1 MLDSAFLNNPYPSY
15 HMLRAEGPLH
25 WSEEFC
31 GGAWLITG
39 YDDVAS
45 VLRDP
50 NFSVQRAGGWVNS
63 SGPEAR
69 VELREFKRI
78 FARAMLFLD
87 GSRHARLRKVMN
99 PGFRPTV
106 LQEMAPRIQ
115 VIVDNLLDKIESQA
129 EVDFMADFAR
139 PLPALVMT
147 EMLGINSADRADFV
161 AWSDDIADFIGSPTP
176 NLEIGRRAQV
186 SLVALN
192 DYFRVLLPQ
201 RRQYPGDDFISLLLR
216 AEEAGSIITSKELL
230 AQCSMMLFAGH
241 ETTRNLLG
249 NGLLAL
255 LHHPDQWRMLKST
268 PALMQSA
275 LRELLRFDSPVQYTG
290 RRLMANVELHGKE
303 LKKGELVIP
312 LIGAANRDPKQFSN
326 PDTLDITRNEGNHL
340 SFGYGPHVC
349 IGATLT
355 YLEADIAFKSL
366 IKRMPHLQ
374 LVNAVP
380 SWSGNAVYRGLT
392 ALQIRPAGNLIVAK
406 HAANYAATRQPVKNR

>member
-15 HMLRAEGPLH
+15 HALHAEGPLH
-25 WSEEFC
+25 WSKEFC
-31 GGAWLITG
+31 GGAWLVTA
-39 YDDVAS
+39 YADVAS

-63 SGPEAR
+63 SGPEAL

-99 PGFRPTV
+99 PGFRPAV
-106 LQEMAPRIQ
+106 LQRMAPRIQ
-115 VIVDNLLDKIESQA
+115 VIVDKLLDRIESHA

-139 PLPALVMT
+139 PLPALVMA
-147 EMLGINSADRADFV
+147 EMLGIDSNDRADFV

-176 NLEIGRRAQV
+176 NLEIARRAQV

-192 DYFRVLLPQ
+192 DYFRALLPQ
-201 RRQYPGDDFISLLLR
+201 RRQHPGDDFISLLIR

-255 LHHPDQWRMLKST
+255 LQHPEQWQMLKRT
-268 PALMQSA
+268 PMLMQSA

-290 RRLMANVELHGKE
+290 RRLKANVVLHGKE

-312 LIGAANRDPKQFSN
+312 LIGAANRDPNQFSN
-326 PDTLDITRNEGNHL
+326 PDNLDITRNEGNHL
-340 SFGYGPHVC
+340 SFGYGAHVC

-355 YLEADIAFKSL
+355 YLEAEIAFNSL
-366 IKRMPHLQ
+366 IKRLPYLQ
-374 LVNAVP
+374 LVNVNP
-380 SWSGNAVYRGLT
+380 TWSTNAVYRGLT
-392 ALQIRPAGNLIVAK
+392 ALPVRPMSSLVTPKRAVANQK
-406 HAANYAATRQPVKNR
+406 R